1 MGRYL
6 LKRIVQIIP
15 VLLILTLIIFCLV
28 YVAGDPVALM
38 LPPEAGEQAKAA
50 LREALGLD
58 RPFYEQFFIYIG
70 NLLRG
75 DFGTSYQYN
84 QDALSLVMERIPYS
98 LQLAGV
104 SLAFSVLVGVVLG
117 VAAAHFR
124 NTPFDLL
131 VNGFAALGQAMPGFW
146 VAIML
151 ILVFSVNLKLLPVSG
166 SGTWQNLVLPAA
178 TLTLVTAAK
187 IIPLVRSNMKEKE
200 FVRAS
205 KTLGAPSWHII
216 FHHVLPNVWPSF
228 IVVSTMSVAGSII
241 TEASLSFLGVGIQAP
256 LISWGGMLSDGRV
269 LLATHWWVAT
279 FPGIMITVAI
289 LGITFLGNWLRDVL
303 DPHNKGL

>member
-58 RPFYEQFFIYIG
+58 KPFYEQFFIYIG

-84 QDALSLVMERIPYS
+84 QDALSLVLERMPYS

-104 SLAFSVLVGVVLG
+104 SLVASVLVGIVLG

-131 VNGFAALGQAMPGFW
+131 VNGFAARGQAMPGFW

-151 ILVFSVNLKLLPVSG
+151 ILVFAVNLNVLPVSG
-166 SGTWQNLVLPAA
+166 SGSWKNLVLPAA
-178 TLTLVTAAK
+178 TLTVLTASK
-187 IIPLVRSNMKEKE
+187 IIPLVRSNMIE
-200 FVRAS
+200 VMQQDYIRTARS
-205 KTLGAPSWHII
+205 KGLSGATVIFKHAFKNTLVPVITIIAMQLPTLIGGA
-216 FHHVLPNVWPSF
+216 L
-228 IVVSTMSVAGSII
+228 I
-241 TEASLSFLGVGIQAP
+241 TETIFAWPGLGMLIYRGVANLDMTVVQAGVMAVAFITILAN
-256 LISWGGMLSDGRV
+256 LISDIAYCL
-269 LLATHWWVAT
+269 
-279 FPGIMITVAI
+279 I
-289 LGITFLGNWLRDVL
+289 
-303 DPHNKGL
+303 DPTIKYQ

>member
-1 MGRYL
+1 
-6 LKRIVQIIP
+6 
-15 VLLILTLIIFCLV
+15 
-28 YVAGDPVALM
+28 M

-58 RPFYEQFFIYIG
+58 KPFYEQFFIYIG

-84 QDALSLVMERIPYS
+84 QDALSLVMERMPYS

-104 SLAFSVLVGVVLG
+104 SLLFSVIVGIVLG

-151 ILVFSVNLKLLPVSG
+151 ILLFSVNLNVLPVSG
-166 SGTWQNLVLPAA
+166 SGTWKNLVLPAA
-178 TLTLVTAAK
+178 TLTILTASK
-187 IIPLVRSNMKEKE
+187 IIPLVRSNMIEVMQQDYIRTARSKG
-200 FVRAS
+200 VSGAS
-205 KTLGAPSWHII
+205 VVFKHAFKNTLVPVITIIAMQLPTLIGGA
-216 FHHVLPNVWPSF
+216 L
-228 IVVSTMSVAGSII
+228 I
-241 TEASLSFLGVGIQAP
+241 TETIFAWPGL
-256 LISWGGMLSDGRV
+256 GMLIYRGVANLDMTVVQAGVMAVAFITIVANLLSDIAYC
-269 LLATHWWVAT
+269 L
-279 FPGIMITVAI
+279 I
-289 LGITFLGNWLRDVL
+289 
-303 DPHNKGL
+303 DPTIRYQ